1 MHWSPNLAGSSR
13 STVSKAH
20 STTPGP
26 NLTSSWTTFLFSKLN
41 NDIVYA
47 SLTSDSLK
55 SLKIPSCMSHR
66 SNLWKNDNIESYS
79 VNRLTQYLRCG
90 PSDSQCFW
98 SRKGDHVS
106 SYDRGRSYPRDF
118 SFCTSTKKSSPC
130 DNWPRHFPSPLDF
143 PIFLGIIPRPDFN
156 AFSIVTD
163 DLQRRD
169 VSKPPILASKSRYA
183 ISYPYG

>member
-47 SLTSDSLK
+47 SLTSDSSK

-66 SNLWKNDNIESYS
+66 SNLWKNDNNESYS
-79 VNRLTQYLRCG
+79 VNRLTQYLCCG
-90 PSDSQCFW
+90 RSDSQCFW

-106 SYDRGRSYPRDF
+106 SYGRGRSYPCDF

-130 DNWPRHFPSPLDF
+130 DNRPGHF
-143 PIFLGIIPRPDFN
+143 PIFLGITPRPDFN
-156 AFSIVTD
+156 AFSIATD

-169 VSKPPILASKSRYA
+169 VSKPQILASKSRYA